1 MTNNYQY
8 IIIDDEAKA
17 IKMLNNA
24 ITRLYRN
31 LEMAGSYTDWE
42 SALEALENNTADIA
56 FLDISMPHKN
66 GFSLLEMV
74 PDLSCEIIFVTAHEE
89 YALKAF
95 KYSPVGY
102 LLKPVNDTRLKA
114 AVDKAITHV
123 QHKKT
128 AAERLNDVIIS
139 KNNKLGIRN
148 NNGLDYVSIDDIL
161 FFEANARYTKVV
173 TKAKSYLSSCNIG
186 KFKQMVEGRSFYTVH
201 RSYIVNTD
209 RITRY
214 ISSGVVV
221 MEDGHEIPVSK
232 NMREDFL
239 NLFNKI

>member
-17 IKMLNNA
+17 IKMLDNA
-24 ITRLYRN
+24 ITRLYDN
-31 LEMAGSYTDWE
+31 LELAGSYTEWE
-42 SALEALENNTADIA
+42 PALDALRSNDADIA
-56 FLDISMPHKN
+56 FVDISMPHKN

-74 PDLSCEIIFVTAHEE
+74 PDLACEIIFVTAHEE

-102 LLKPVNDTRLKA
+102 VLKPVKDSSLQA

-123 QHKKT
+123 QNKKI
-128 AAERLNDVIIS
+128 ALGHLHDEVIS

-148 NNGLDYVSIDDIL
+148 HNGVDYVNIDDIL
-161 FFEANARYTKVV
+161 YFEASARYTKVV
-173 TKAKSYLSSCNIG
+173 TKARGYMSSCNIG
-186 KFKQMVEGRSFYTVH
+186 KFKKMVEGKAFYAVH
-201 RSYIVNTD
+201 RSFIVNTNH
-209 RITRY
+209 ISRY
-214 ISSGVVV
+214 ESSGILI

-232 NMREDFL
+232 NTREDFL
-239 NLFNKI
+239 NLFDRI

>member
-1 MTNNYQY
+1 MTNSYQY

-24 ITRLYRN
+24 ITRLYDN
-31 LEMAGSYTDWE
+31 LEIKGSFNHWE
-42 SALEALENNTADIA
+42 PALEALKNGGLDIA
-56 FLDISMPHKN
+56 FVDISMPHKN

-102 LLKPVNDTRLKA
+102 VLKPVNDNRLKA
-114 AVDKAITHV
+114 AIDKAIVHV
-123 QHKKT
+123 QNKR
-128 AAERLNDVIIS
+128 AAAAHTGSAGIS
-139 KNNKLGIRN
+139 TNNKLGIRN
-148 NNGLDYVSIDDIL
+148 NHGLDYVSMNDII
-161 FFEANARYTKVV
+161 FFEANARYTRVV
-173 TKAKSYLSSCNIG
+173 TKANSYLSSWNIG
-186 KFKQMVEGRSFYTVH
+186 KFRQMVEGKHFYPVH

-209 RITRY
+209 KIIRY
-214 ISSGVVV
+214 VSGGVVV

-232 NMREDFL
+232 NTREDFL
-239 NLFNKI
+239 NLFSRT